1 MLIIDIH
8 GHQTLVPKAHLDFR
22 EKQMA
27 RLADP
32 SLPRPDLPEYTD
44 DELREIIENNQLKLQ
59 RERGA
64 DMTIFSP
71 RASRMGETS
80 VDWAHACNNMIK
92 RVCDLFPDNFVG
104 VCQLPQ
110 QIIGTSLDLVMSA
123 CMRRVHIT
131 WRRIPT
137 PL

>member
-71 RASRMGETS
+71 RASRMEPHIGDSETS
-80 VDWAHACNNMIK
+80 VDWAHACNNM
-92 RVCDLFPDNFVG
+92 
-104 VCQLPQ
+104 
-110 QIIGTSLDLVMSA
+110 TSLDLVMSA